1 MDTPRWAI
9 AGFLLILSSACT
21 RTGSGMAP
29 GPSDGPAFQMV
40 VLREVPCPKDVDANI
55 CMRVKVSN
63 FGNEAGPGACH
74 LRSTSDAGEEM
85 DILGGELPIAGL
97 APGSDLV
104 GTVGW
109 TGALPDPLD
118 IVGYCEPGL
127 RS

>member
-21 RTGSGMAP
+21 RTGSGMTP